1 MLKGIILEG
10 FFGIGKILLVKV
22 VVFVLNV
29 NFFYMSVFEF
39 VELYVGVG
47 VSWVWDLFNEV
58 KKNLFVI
65 IYIDELDVVG

>member
-22 VVFVLNV
+22 VVFELNV

-39 VELYVGVG
+39 NELYIGFG
-47 VSWVWDLFNEV
+47 VS
-58 KKNLFVI
+58 
-65 IYIDELDVVG
+65 